1 MSDFLFSI
9 MGNKK
14 PFFNRTRLLLG
25 DEMMNKLDE
34 IRVIIFGVGG
44 VGSWCAEG
52 LVRSGIGHLTIVDS
66 DRVCITN
73 VNRQMMAT
81 SHTVGMVK
89 VEALK
94 ERLKEINPDV
104 EIEAIQA
111 IYSEETATRFN
122 LDSYDY
128 VVDAIDSLKDKAALI
143 LHATRSKAKFFSSMG
158 AALKLDPTKIEV
170 SEFWKVKGCPLARTL
185 RQRFKKK
192 KQYPSKKFLCVFS
205 EELLENKG
213 KESSCGTE
221 KCVCPKTNIAPGDPS
236 LANHEW
242 CSSKARING
251 SLMHITS
258 IFGLTLAGLVL
269 RDINS

>member
-1 MSDFLFSI
+1 
-9 MGNKK
+9 MGNNK
-14 PFFNRTRLLLG
+14 PFFNRSRLLLG
-25 DEMMNKLDE
+25 DEIMEELDN
-34 IRVIIFGVGG
+34 IKVIIFGVGG

-52 LVRSGIGHLTIVDS
+52 LVRSGVTHITIVDS

-81 SHTVGMVK
+81 SRTIGMVK

-94 ERLKEINPDV
+94 ERLLEINPNA

-111 IYSEETATRFN
+111 IYSEDSSQDFD

-128 VVDAIDSLKDKAALI
+128 IIDAIDSLKDKAALI
-143 LHATRSKAKFFSSMG
+143 LNATRSKAKFFSSMG
-158 AALKLDPTKIEV
+158 AALKLDPTKVEV
-170 SEFWKVKGCPLARTL
+170 AEFWNVRGCPLARAL
-185 RQRFKKK
+185 RQRFKKMHK
-192 KQYPSKKFLCVFS
+192 FPSKKFLCVFS

-213 KESSCGTE
+213 KESSCGTDR
-221 KCVCPKTNIAPGDPS
+221 CVCPKSENAPGDQS

-251 SLMHITS
+251 SLMPITA
-258 IFGLTLAGLVL
+258 IFGLTLAGLIL
-269 RDINS
+269 RHINTR